1 MSKYLSIAA
10 ALAAAILT
18 AVFLANPSQ
27 AEMDAAQ
34 KAEIEKIVR
43 DYILANPEIIDEAGQ
58 ALQKKRDEQLAA
70 QQSKTIEDK
79 AATIFNSKNQ
89 MVLGNPDGP
98 ITLVEFFDY
107 NCTYCRRAVSD
118 MTALLQANPD
128 LKMVMKEFPILA
140 EGSVEAA
147 RISVAVK
154 ELAPDKYLDFH
165 RELFSRPGQASAT
178 KALEV
183 ASDLGLDTD
192 ALKAAANQADVTAG
206 LQEVHQLATDLGISG
221 TPSYVIGKEI
231 VPGAIGFDGLQ
242 AMVSSLRQCGA
253 TVC

>member
-43 DYILANPEIIDEAGQ
+43 DYILANPEIVDEAAQ
-58 ALQKKRDEQLAA
+58 ALQKKRDQELAEK
-70 QQSKTIEDK
+70 QTKTIEDQS
-79 AATIFNSKNQ
+79 ATIFNSKNQ

-128 LKMVMKEFPILA
+128 LRMVMKEFPILA
-140 EGSVEAA
+140 PGSVEAA

-165 RELFSRPGQASAT
+165 RELFSRPGQASSV

-183 ASDLGLDTD
+183 ATDLGLDTD
-192 ALKAAANQADVTAG
+192 ALKAAADKADVTAG

>member
-1 MSKYLSIAA
+1 MNLKLLSMAA
-10 ALAAAILT
+10 AV
-18 AVFLANPSQ
+18 AVALVSSPSR

-34 KAEIEKIVR
+34 KEEIGQIIH
-43 DYILANPEIIDEAGQ
+43 DYILAHPEILDEAAQ
-58 ALQKKRDEQLAA
+58 ALQEKRDQQLADA
-70 QQSKTIEDK
+70 QQKVIAAK
-79 AATIFNSKNQ
+79 AGTIFNSENQ

-118 MTALLQANPD
+118 MSALLEANPD
-128 LKMVMKEFPILA
+128 LRVVMKEFPILS

-178 KALEV
+178 KALEI
-183 ASDLGLDTD
+183 ATDLGLDTD
-192 ALKAAANQADVTAG
+192 ALRTAAKAKDVTAG

-231 VPGAIGFDGLQ
+231 VPGAIGYDGLQ
-242 AMVSSLRQCGA
+242 AKVSAIRQCGA
-253 TVC
+253 TLC

>member
-154 ELAPDKYLDFH
+154 EIAPDKYLDFH